1 MVIFRAAGFAALFL
15 FGAAMPAVSQDVT
28 LTSRDG
34 SLSIDGTL
42 LGYDG
47 EFYRV
52 DSVYG
57 ELTLDGSGVVCAGPG
72 CPNLQAFVA
81 ELTLSGAASMGAVL
95 LPALIEAFAAKEG
108 LSVRRVVQDD
118 IRFRYILRDAVS
130 GDDVARFSFRL
141 TTTDEGFAD
150 LLANEADIAMAL
162 RAPDPA
168 ELALAQDAGLGDLRV
183 AARGRIVAL
192 DGLVPVVAAG
202 SPVRDIAMA
211 DLGRVF
217 AGDIL
222 NWADL
227 GAMDAPI
234 VLHLPVETSGTAQDF
249 DARVMRA
256 AGLASSED
264 IIRHATHS
272 DLADAVATDPFAI
285 GISTYSETGNA
296 RILALR
302 GSCGFPAAAT
312 YASLKSEDYP
322 LTAPMFLYTP
332 ARRQPQI
339 VRALFEYLRSPEAQ
353 RVIRRAGFVDD
364 GPLDI
369 PVAAQGERFANAIAG
384 AGGEVSLD
392 DLKRMVDTL
401 RSAKRLTT
409 TFRFEG
415 GATDLDAQSRSN
427 VLLLAQ
433 ALETG
438 AYDERELIFVGFS
451 DGQGDATTNLG
462 IARRRAE
469 AVRDAVRTAAATADP
484 ARLTLTAEA
493 FGEALP
499 MACDDTDW
507 GRQINRRVEI
517 WVR

>member
-1 MVIFRAAGFAALFL
+1 MAIFRAAGFAVLFL
-15 FGAAMPAVSQDVT
+15 SAFACPAISQDVT

-34 SLSIDGTL
+34 SLSINGTL

-81 ELTLSGAASMGAVL
+81 ELTLSGAASMGEVL
-95 LPALIEAFAAKEG
+95 LPALIEAFAVTEG
-108 LSVRRVVQDD
+108 LLVRRVVQDD
-118 IRFRYILRDAVS
+118 IRFRYILRDAAS
-130 GDDVARFSFRL
+130 GHDVARFGFRL
-141 TTTDEGFAD
+141 TNTDEGFAD

-162 RAPDPA
+162 REPNPV
-168 ELALAQDAGLGDLRV
+168 ELALALDAGLGDLRA

-202 SPVRDIAMA
+202 NPVRSMAMV
-211 DLGRVF
+211 DLGRIFSGEVS
-217 AGDIL
+217 

-234 VLHLPVETSGTAQDF
+234 MLHLPVETSGTAQDF

-256 AGLASSED
+256 AGLASSEGV
-264 IIRHATHS
+264 IRHMTQS
-272 DLADAVATDPFAI
+272 DLADAVAADPFAI
-285 GISTYSETGNA
+285 GISTYSETGNT

-302 GSCGFPAAAT
+302 GSCGFPAAAS

-322 LTAPMFLYTP
+322 LTAPLFLYTP

-339 VRALFEYLRSPEAQ
+339 VRAFFEYLRSPAAQ
-353 RVIRRAGFVDD
+353 LVIRRAGFVDE

-369 PVAAQGERFANAIAG
+369 PVSAQGERLANAIEGAG
-384 AGGEVSLD
+384 AEVSLD

-438 AYDERELIFVGFS
+438 IYDERELIFVGFS
-451 DGQGDATTNLG
+451 DGLGDAAANLG
-462 IARRRAE
+462 IARKRAE
-469 AVRDAVRTAAATADP
+469 AVREAVRIAAATADP

-493 FGEALP
+493 FGEAMP